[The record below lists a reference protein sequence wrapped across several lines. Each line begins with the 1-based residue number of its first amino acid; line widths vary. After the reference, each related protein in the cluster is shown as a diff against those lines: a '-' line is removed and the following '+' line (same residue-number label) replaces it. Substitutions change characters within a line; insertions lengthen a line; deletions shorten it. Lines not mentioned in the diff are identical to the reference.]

1 MKRKGA
7 PVKRK
12 GPQTLREW
20 LAQGFGSYGGPIR
33 RGDMTAAHARHLI
46 ETYPG
51 LFRHA
56 DSPAVGTSPSF
67 ARDGFLCG
75 DGWFGIID
83 RLSMKLAEDPYL
95 VAVQVKEKLAELRFY
110 VDRVDGAPGSATP
123 GSATPAP
130 DPVLAKRL
138 AAERAAACEESNRT
152 CELCGAPGE
161 LEETSR
167 HWFFARC
174 KSCLWLA
181 DMEEACRRLKALVK
195 GVKKSTFVRAIGL
208 VAVAK
213 CHVCKHLGEGASFQ
227 SKEVRKRFPS
237 IPWKKL
243 DAWRWIDSIELAER
257 AHAKGKIRTSKQFE
271 AMILKV
277 TPTELWQFIKDEIP
291 NIAEALR

>member
-1 MKRKGA
+1 VKRKGA
-7 PVKRK
+7 PVKK
-12 GPQTLREW
+12 GPQTLHEW
-20 LAQGFGSYGGPIR
+20 LAQGLGSYGGPIR

-46 ETYPG
+46 ETYPD

-67 ARDGFLCG
+67 ARYGFACG

-83 RLSMKLAEDPYL
+83 RLAMKLAEDPYL

-110 VDRVDGAPGSATP
+110 VDRVDGAP
-123 GSATPAP
+123 AP

-138 AAERAAACEESNRT
+138 EAERAVACEESRRT
-152 CELCGAPGE
+152 CEFCGAPGE

-181 DMEEACRRLKALVK
+181 DMEEACRRLEALVK

-208 VAVAK
+208 VAAAK

-227 SKEVRKRFPS
+227 SREVRKRFPS

-243 DAWRWIDSIELAER
+243 DAWRWIGSIEPAER
-257 AHAKGKIRTSKQFE
+257 ARAKGKIHTGKQFE
-271 AMILKV
+271 AMILEV
-277 TPTELWQFIKDEIP
+277 APTELWEFITDEVP
-291 NIAEALR
+291 KIAEALW

>member
-20 LAQGFGSYGGPIR
+20 LAQGLGSYGGPIR
-33 RGDMTAAHARHLI
+33 RGDMTAAHARYLI
-46 ETYPG
+46 ETYPD

-56 DSPAVGTSPSF
+56 DSPTVSFSPAF
-67 ARDGFLCG
+67 AHDGFICG
-75 DGWFGIID
+75 DGWFDIID
-83 RLSMKLAEDPYL
+83 RLARKLVEDPYL

-110 VDRVDGAPGSATP
+110 VDRVDGAPALD
-123 GSATPAP
+123 PA
-130 DPVLAKRL
+130 LAKRL
-138 AAERAAACEESNRT
+138 AAERAAACEESRRT
-152 CELCGAPGE
+152 CVLCGAPGE

-174 KSCLWLA
+174 ESCLWLA
-181 DMEEACRRLKALVK
+181 DMEEACRRLEALVK

-227 SKEVRKRFPS
+227 SREVRKRFQPS
-237 IPWKKL
+237 RRRSGEEERRSGEEEGSA
-243 DAWRWIDSIELAER
+243 DAARVAR
-257 AHAKGKIRTSKQFE
+257 PGARVIRQSDQ
-271 AMILKV
+271 A
-277 TPTELWQFIKDEIP
+277 
-291 NIAEALR
+291 R